1 MLDFRVR
8 TFLTACDTLNFT
20 KAAKELCITQPAV
33 SQHIRYL
40 EQEYGAPL
48 FVHEGKATR
57 LTDAGAQLR
66 DAMRQ
71 MATDEARLRDRLA
84 RRTGAPRRVSFGV
97 TMTVGEYAVAT
108 PLAAYLHRHPQRNVS
123 VTLGNTQ
130 ALLERLDAGDIDFAL
145 VEGDFDRSGR
155 GTLPYSTEDFVAASA
170 EGHEF
175 AREPRTLSDLL
186 TERLV
191 VRERGSG
198 TRAILEQSLALR
210 NLRVEDFARRV
221 QVGSMHGIIQLLRC
235 DCGVSFLYRT
245 AVEKDVRRGSLRLI
259 DLEGFPLRH
268 DFAFVWNAGSV
279 FADDVAR
286 TCAELCELGR
296 RGSQRGR

>member
-1 MLDFRVR
+1 
-8 TFLTACDTLNFT
+8 
-20 KAAKELCITQPAV
+20 
-33 SQHIRYL
+33 
-40 EQEYGAPL
+40 
-48 FVHEGKATR
+48 
-57 LTDAGAQLR
+57 
-66 DAMRQ
+66 
-71 MATDEARLRDRLA
+71 
-84 RRTGAPRRVSFGV
+84 
-97 TMTVGEYAVAT
+97 
-108 PLAAYLHRHPQRNVS
+108 
-123 VTLGNTQ
+123 
-130 ALLERLDAGDIDFAL
+130 
-145 VEGDFDRSGR
+145 
-155 GTLPYSTEDFVAASA
+155 
-170 EGHEF
+170 
-175 AREPRTLSDLL
+175 
-186 TERLV
+186 V

-268 DFAFVWNAGSV
+268 DFAFVWNVGSV